1 MRKVFVAGLM
11 LNLSLFVMVNGAL
24 ASSII
29 TIGVPDQTPSFI
41 TVGQATAA
49 AIEVS
54 PEAAIADDTDILA
67 IGNSVLAVG
76 PDAIP
81 PSPEKTAAIAE
92 AAQETEPQAEWLA
105 DDASLPL
112 RGSD

>member
-1 MRKVFVAGLM
+1 MRKVFVAGLI
-11 LNLSLFVMVNGAL
+11 LKLSLFVMTNSAL
-24 ASSII
+24 ASSFF
-29 TIGVPDQTPSFI
+29 TVGVPEQTPSI
-41 TVGQATAA
+41 INAGEAAAA

-54 PEAAIADDTDILA
+54 PDSVTADDTEILA
-67 IGNSVLAVG
+67 IGKSVIAVG

-81 PSPEKTAAIAE
+81 PSQEKVAATAELAE
-92 AAQETEPQAEWLA
+92 EAGPQADWLT

>member
-1 MRKVFVAGLM
+1 MHKVFVTGLM
-11 LNLSLFVMVNGAL
+11 LKLSLLVTGNSAL
-24 ASSII
+24 ASSIV
-29 TIGVPDQTPSFI
+29 TIGVPDQTSSFI
-41 TVGQATAA
+41 TVGQARAA
-49 AIEVS
+49 AIEVP
-54 PEAAIADDTDILA
+54 PETVIADDTDILA

-81 PSPEKTAAIAE
+81 PSPEKVAAIAE
-92 AAQETEPQAEWLA
+92 AAPETEPQAEWLA